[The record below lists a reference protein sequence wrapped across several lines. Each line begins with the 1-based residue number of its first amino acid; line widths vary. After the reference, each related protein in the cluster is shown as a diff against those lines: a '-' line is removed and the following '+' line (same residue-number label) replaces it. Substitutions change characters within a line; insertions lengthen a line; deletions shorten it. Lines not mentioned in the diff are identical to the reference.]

1 MLLRFSWNTEFSR
14 RRRSRRIII
23 VVEKIMV
30 VAEIRGEGAS
40 KEVSTT
46 DNRPPDWNIH
56 VGHAIEIVK

>member
-46 DNRPPDWNIH
+46 DNRSPDWNIH